1 MSKIIQIKI
10 FNDILDQFL
19 NYLETTFVYL
29 KSEIIL
35 SRNSMEFVRKGN
47 PRMVVEQF
55 MQYTDPYTKHIV
67 ECDEDF
73 FLNFNNLN
81 LTKEDVLF
89 GTKLKRIW
97 ESRDTTDTQKA
108 TVFMY
113 FQKLLKAGKKC
124 EY

>member
-1 MSKIIQIKI
+1 MSKIVQIKI

-19 NYLETTFVYL
+19 NYLEITFSYL

-35 SRNSMEFVRKGN
+35 SRNTMEFVRKGN

-55 MQYTDPYTKHIV
+55 MQYTGPYTKHIE

-81 LTKEDVLF
+81 LTQEDVLF
-89 GTKLKRIW
+89 GTKLKIIW
-97 ESRDTTDTQKA
+97 ESRDTTDVQKA